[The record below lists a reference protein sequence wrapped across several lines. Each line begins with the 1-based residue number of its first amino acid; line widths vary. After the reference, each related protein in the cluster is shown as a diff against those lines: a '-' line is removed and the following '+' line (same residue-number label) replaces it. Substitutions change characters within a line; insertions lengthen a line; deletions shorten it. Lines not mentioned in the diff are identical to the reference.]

1 MRNNK
6 NRSLPFTDIY
16 IKALNINKASSTTC
30 KMKTLPIITVCPKN
44 VRMVYQGEINE
55 VHNI

>member
-30 KMKTLPIITVCPKN
+30 K
-44 VRMVYQGEINE
+44 NE
-55 VHNI
+55 YKEMYEDDNLGKLLH

>member
-30 KMKTLPIITVCPKN
+30 KNEYTYYQLLLFVL
-44 VRMVYQGEINE
+44 RM
-55 VHNI
+55 